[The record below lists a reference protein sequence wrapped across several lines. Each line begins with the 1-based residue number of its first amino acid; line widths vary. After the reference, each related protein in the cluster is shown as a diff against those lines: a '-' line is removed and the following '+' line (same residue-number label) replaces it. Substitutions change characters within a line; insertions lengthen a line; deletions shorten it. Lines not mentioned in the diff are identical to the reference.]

1 MSKIVKLKQLEG
13 WLGGVNGFE
22 NPKVKLEQYETPAHI
37 AARILHTSEAS
48 FGDLEGKFV
57 CDLGCGCGMLAIGSA
72 MLGSAYTVGFDI
84 DEDALEICKENVDEF
99 EIENLDLVLADV
111 RQLSESRWKKSF
123 DTVLLN
129 PPFGT
134 KHNPGMDMEFLKTAL
149 DLSIN
154 AVYSLHKTSTRA
166 HITKKATEWGV
177 KMKVVAELRYN
188 LPSTYKFHKKD
199 TVDIQVD
206 FIRFTHK

>member
-1 MSKIVKLKQLEG
+1 VKLKKLEE
-13 WLGGVNGFE
+13 WLSGVSGFE
-22 NPKVKLEQYETPAHI
+22 KPKVKLEQYETPAHI

-72 MLGSAYTVGFDI
+72 MLGSAYTIGFDI

-99 EIENLDLVLADV
+99 EIDNLDLVLADV
-111 RQLSESRWKKSF
+111 RQLSESRWKKTF

-149 DLSIN
+149 ALSHN

-166 HITKKATEWGV
+166 HITKKAAEWGV

-199 TVDIQVD
+199 SVDIQVD

>member
-1 MSKIVKLKQLEG
+1 MSKVVKLKKLEE
-13 WLGGVNGFE
+13 WLSGVSGFE
-22 NPKVKLEQYETPAHI
+22 KPKVKLEQYETPAHI

-72 MLGSAYTVGFDI
+72 MLGSAFTVGFDI

-99 EIENLDLVLADV
+99 EIDNLDLVLADV
-111 RQLSESRWKKSF
+111 RQLSESRWKKTF

-149 DLSIN
+149 ALSHN

-166 HITKKATEWGV
+166 HITKKAAEWGV
-177 KMKVVAELRYN
+177 NMKVVAELRYN

-199 TVDIQVD
+199 SVDIQVD